1 MPTPFR
7 IPPILVRAIFTA
19 SLISGILVAPALGAQ
34 ARPAPAAPAAA
45 AIQPPPTDQELQATQ
60 EQLIKLLRL
69 SPTLTTVV
77 EHDPTLLSN
86 QEYVNRNNPQLGQ
99 FLASHPEVARN
110 PEFYLFTHLNTE
122 GGRDD
127 ALERAVWPELDQRW
141 HPPSASEQ
149 FLNNVVPFLVFL
161 GILLALLWLTRQL
174 LENRRWARIFKLQS
188 DVHGKLIE
196 RFGSG
201 QELMAYMGTEAGK
214 RFLEGAPIAV
224 GLEPEQR
231 MPNAVARVLT
241 PLQIG
246 VVLTLLGIGLLS
258 IKNYLGADMIS
269 PMLLMGV
276 VVLMPGIGFIISA
289 GITWLL
295 AARLGLM
302 PDRPAAPVRQN
313 PPFDPR
319 EPR

>member
-7 IPPILVRAIFTA
+7 SPK
-19 SLISGILVAPALGAQ
+19 SLFRPMLAALLIAGIGLAPSLRAQ
-34 ARPAPAAPAAA
+34 ARPAPTAQAAPTVT
-45 AIQPPPTDQELQATQ
+45 PPPTDQEVQATQ

-122 GGRDD
+122 GGRDE
-127 ALERAVWPELDQRW
+127 ALERAVWPELNQGW
-141 HPPSASEQ
+141 HLPSAGERIMDD
-149 FLNNVVPFLVFL
+149 LVPFLVFL

-174 LENRRWARIFKLQS
+174 LENRRWGRIFKLQTE
-188 DVHGKLIE
+188 VHGKLIE
-196 RFGSG
+196 RFGSN
-201 QELMAYMGTEAGK
+201 QELLTYMGTEAGK
-214 RFLEGAPIAV
+214 RFLEAAPIPV
-224 GLEPEQR
+224 GFENEQR
-231 MPNAVARVLT
+231 VPNAVARVLT

-258 IKNYLGADMIS
+258 IRNYLGADMIS

-302 PDRPAAPVRQN
+302 PEQHAALGRTN
-313 PPFDPR
+313 TPFDPR

>member
-1 MPTPFR
+1 MPTRFR
-7 IPPILVRAIFTA
+7 IPLILFRSTLTA
-19 SLISGILVAPALGAQ
+19 LLMAGMGVAPAFAAQ
-34 ARPAPAAPAAA
+34 ARSAPAAPAA
-45 AIQPPPTDQELQATQ
+45 PPPATDQELQATQ

-86 QEYVNRNNPQLGQ
+86 QEYVNRNNPQLAQ
-99 FLASHPEVARN
+99 FLGSHPEVARN

-122 GGRDD
+122 GGRDE
-127 ALERAVWPELDQRW
+127 ALERAVWPELNQGW
-141 HPPSASEQ
+141 HPPTPGERIMD
-149 FLNNVVPFLVFL
+149 NVIPFLVFL
-161 GILLALLWLTRQL
+161 GILLGLLWLTRQL
-174 LENRRWARIFKLQS
+174 LENRRWGRIFKLQT
-188 DVHGKLIE
+188 DVHSKLIE
-196 RFGSG
+196 RFGSN
-201 QELMAYMGTEAGK
+201 QELMTYIGTDAGK
-214 RFLEGAPIAV
+214 RFLEGAPISV
-224 GLEPEQR
+224 GLGPEQR

-246 VVLTLLGIGLLS
+246 VVLTLLGVGLLA
-258 IKNYLGADMIS
+258 IRNNLGADMIS

-302 PDRPAAPVRQN
+302 PEQPSVADRQN
-313 PPFDPR
+313 LPFDPR

>member
-1 MPTPFR
+1 MY
-7 IPPILVRAIFTA
+7 TA
-19 SLISGILVAPALGAQ
+19 SRTADVFLRSSLAALLLVGFGLAPTLRAQ
-34 ARPAPAAPAAA
+34 ARTAPGVPAAPAAL
-45 AIQPPPTDQELQATQ
+45 PPPTDQELQATQ

-122 GGRDD
+122 GGRDE
-127 ALERAVWPELDQRW
+127 ALERAVWPELNQGWR
-141 HPPSASEQ
+141 PPSPGERIMSD
-149 FLNNVVPFLVFL
+149 LVPFLVFL
-161 GILLALLWLTRQL
+161 GILLALLWLTRQF
-174 LENRRWARIFKLQS
+174 LENRRWGRIFKLQTE
-188 DVHGKLIE
+188 VHGKLIE
-196 RFGSG
+196 RFGSS
-201 QELMAYMGTEAGK
+201 QELLTYMGTESGK
-214 RFLEGAPIAV
+214 RFLEAAPIPV

-246 VVLTLLGIGLLS
+246 VVLTLLGIGLLAIQS
-258 IKNYLGADMIS
+258 ALGEEMRS
-269 PMLLMGV
+269 PMLLMGT
-276 VVLMPGIGFIISA
+276 VVLMPGIGFILSA

-295 AARLGLM
+295 AAKLGLM
-302 PDRPAAPVRQN
+302 PEHAAPGGQN
-313 PPFDPR
+313 TPLDPR